1 MSKLDDM
8 LQQMLDEAK
17 ARDKVP
23 QKRKLGNGLHIT
35 LTAYRESVILAISR
49 DTTFPSEQEWKTVC
63 NHFPYYIGVP
73 MPIKFTDNDHR
84 MAMRAE
90 VPSRQFVAQ
99 KLL

>member
-1 MSKLDDM
+1 MSKLDEVLD
-8 LQQMLDEAK
+8 QMLTDAR

-23 QKRKLGNGLHIT
+23 QKRKLGSGLHVTI
-35 LTAYRESVILAISR
+35 TAYRESVTLAISR
-49 DTTFPSEQEWKTVC
+49 DTTYPSEQEWKTVC

-73 MPIKFTDNDHR
+73 IPIKFMDNDKR

-90 VPSRQFVAQ
+90 VPSRTMVAL